1 MDDKS
6 LVVNDNGLEDENG
19 FVDAMRGA
27 IIHAV
32 ASSGCLADVALH
44 VFLRHEVLTNAFAIR
59 KWQTSA
65 IMTAAPIL
73 IVSM

>member
-19 FVDAMRGA
+19 FNDAIRGA
-27 IIHAV
+27 TIRAV
-32 ASSGCLADVALH
+32 GSSGCLADVALH
-44 VFLRHEVLTNAFAIR
+44 VFLCHEVLTNAFAFR
-59 KWQTSA
+59 KWQTKA